1 MMNKLDQAHAF
12 NELLP
17 DFSLES
23 NQEMDVIF
31 QVNLT
36 ATAHVTHGG

>member
-1 MMNKLDQAHAF
+1 MNKLDQAHAF

-17 DFSLES
+17 DFSLRS

-31 QVNLT
+31 QMNLA
-36 ATAHVTHGG
+36 ATAYVTHDG